1 MSTIDIV
8 IVGGSANALGILR
21 SLAPF
26 ARCLVLVDDKRSP
39 VFYSKFGQKKLVKNT
54 KIEVIIDELEKI
66 GATFSN
72 PPVLFLSEEK
82 TVEQVSLHRER
93 LNKYY
98 RFSMVDHQL
107 IIDLQSKSAFQ
118 SLAEQHESPIPKA
131 NVIQQTIDFKNV
143 NELTFPCVFKP
154 LYQDSDYS
162 KLFKKAYKVNNLDE
176 AKELYKAIEPV
187 MADMILQEWLHG
199 RDSDIYFFLAFFDE
213 SSQFV
218 DGFTGRKLRSWPL
231 NIGGTASCT
240 NAPEAHD
247 ELSKITTQFA
257 QRIGYQGLL
266 GMEFK
271 FDNQRGGFYMIE
283 PTVARTDYQHEIAT
297 LSGHNLLLQIYRHIR
312 KQPVPLYNL
321 LQESVIWR
329 DEIADANALSNGG
342 DVSEPYPAHSF
353 CAVKRWNDPMPYL
366 YRLIVR
372 VKNKLCRSY
381 DKN

>member
-26 ARCLVLVDDKRSP
+26 ARCLVLAEDKNSP
-39 VFYSKFGQKKLVKNT
+39 VFHSKFGQKKLVKST
-54 KIEVIIDELEKI
+54 KTKAIIEELEKI
-66 GATFSN
+66 GPSFSI

-82 TVEQVSLHRER
+82 SVEQVSLHRET

-98 RFSMVDHQL
+98 RFPLVDHQM

-118 SLAEQHESPIPKA
+118 SLAEKHLSPIPKA
-131 NVIQQTIDFKNV
+131 SVIQQVSDFEKV
-143 NELTFPCVFKP
+143 DVLSFPCVFKP
-154 LYQDSDYS
+154 LYQDATYS
-162 KLFKKAYKVNNLDE
+162 KLFKKAYKVNDLAE
-176 AKELYKAIEPV
+176 VKELYKKIQPI

-199 RDSDIYFFLAFFDE
+199 KDSDIYFCLALFDG
-213 SSQFV
+213 SSQLI
-218 DGFTGRKLRSWPL
+218 DAFTGRKLRSWPL

-247 ELSKITTQFA
+247 ELSKITSKFA
-257 QRIGYQGLL
+257 RDIGYQGLL
-266 GMEFK
+266 GMEYK
-271 FDNQRGGFYMIE
+271 FDNQRCGFYMIE

-297 LSGHNLLLQIYRHIR
+297 LSGHNLLLQMYRHIR
-312 KQPVPLYNL
+312 KQPMPHYAV
-321 LQESVIWR
+321 LQDSVIWR
-329 DEIADANALSNGG
+329 DEIADANALANGG

-372 VKNKLCRSY
+372 VKNKLWRSY